1 MEKIKLKLAD
11 LRKEATESS
20 WTRGEDYYQGGAV
33 RQLIQRGQSLEALVN
48 GSDYEPYFVQIAL
61 GDKSVEEADC
71 NCPYDYGGWCK
82 HIVATLLTYLDHNE
96 DLEQRLPLTDLLAQL
111 DAKQLKEVLAHL
123 VQEKPQLT
131 TTIEKY
137 LHKNYQ
143 IYATQTVD
151 AKSSPASQVTVNT
164 NYYKS
169 QVKTIFS
176 GFSRDYEYEEW
187 YDDEGTEVYDD
198 LRELFGEV
206 EDLIGQKDYVNA
218 IAVLTVITEGILSNW
233 HKIED
238 YGYELRNLSPEI
250 DSYWTQLVLMAPLSS
265 QEKSKLQ
272 EDLAGWDDQGMSLK
286 TSLMA
291 LQQGWDYPPL
301 VLLFGGDETVELW
314 PLGRPDG
321 ADKLAKIRLEV
332 LDSQKRYEEYLL
344 LAKAEGLVTEYLGK
358 LVWLDRIETALQE
371 AQALLT
377 TSDQALALSKA
388 LQDQGATAEAIQVA
402 QSGFS
407 RSDRPSQTYDL
418 ATWLLELAKEV
429 NDPDLIL
436 ISRLKRFQSKPKLSE
451 YFKIQDCAG
460 DDWEFLKEDLLNSLQ
475 EQDHWINR
483 EEKINIFL
491 HEARLDA
498 AIAEANHL
506 SSYNQETLMKVM
518 EAVVNHNPQWV
529 IDKARPPAESIMNA
543 GKASKYDEAIQWLSY
558 VKKAYLAAGQSTVW
572 QTYFS
577 SLKSLH
583 QSKRKLMG
591 LFKTL

>member
-1 MEKIKLKLAD
+1 
-11 LRKEATESS
+11 
-20 WTRGEDYYQGGAV
+20 
-33 RQLIQRGQSLEALVN
+33 
-48 GSDYEPYFVQIAL
+48 
-61 GDKSVEEADC
+61 
-71 NCPYDYGGWCK
+71 
-82 HIVATLLTYLDHNE
+82 
-96 DLEQRLPLTDLLAQL
+96 
-111 DAKQLKEVLAHL
+111 
-123 VQEKPQLT
+123 
-131 TTIEKY
+131 
-137 LHKNYQ
+137 
-143 IYATQTVD
+143 
-151 AKSSPASQVTVNT
+151 VTVNT

-198 LRELFGEV
+198 LGELFGEV

-238 YGYELRNLSPEI
+238 YGYELSNLSPEI
-250 DSYWTQLVLMAPLSS
+250 DPLWTKLVLMVPFSR

-272 EDLAGWDDQGMSLK
+272 EDLAGWNDQGMSLK
-286 TSLMA
+286 TSLIA
-291 LQQGWDYPPL
+291 IQQGWDYPPL

-332 LDSQKRYEEYLL
+332 LESQKRYEEYLL

-436 ISRLKRFQSKPKLSE
+436 ISRLKRFQSQPKLSE

-460 DDWEFLKEDLLNSLQ
+460 EDWEFLKEDLLNSLQ

-506 SSYNQETLMKVM
+506 SSYNQVTLMKVM
-518 EAVVNHNPQWV
+518 EAVFHHDPQWV
-529 IDKARPPAESIMNA
+529 IDKARPPAESI
-543 GKASKYDEAIQWLSY
+543 L
-558 VKKAYLAAGQSTVW
+558 L
-572 QTYFS
+572 
-577 SLKSLH
+577 
-583 QSKRKLMG
+583 
-591 LFKTL
+591 

>member
-48 GSDYEPYFVQIAL
+48 GSDYEPYFVQISL

-238 YGYELRNLSPEI
+238 YGYELSNLSPEI

-291 LQQGWDYPPL
+291 IQQGWDYPPL

-377 TSDQALALSKA
+377 TSDQALALSKT

>member
-82 HIVATLLTYLDHNE
+82 HIVATLLTYLDQNE

-187 YDDEGTEVYDD
+187 YDDEGTEIYDD

-238 YGYELRNLSPEI
+238 YGYELSNLSPEI

-291 LQQGWDYPPL
+291 IQQGWDYPPL

-377 TSDQALALSKA
+377 TSDQALALSKT

-407 RSDRPSQTYDL
+407 HSDRPSQTYDL

>member
-48 GSDYEPYFVQIAL
+48 GSNYEPYFVQIAL

-82 HIVATLLTYLDHNE
+82 HIVATLLTYLDQNE

-123 VQEKPQLT
+123 VQEKPQLI

-143 IYATQTVD
+143 IYATQTVE

-169 QVKTIFS
+169 QIKTIFS

-198 LRELFGEV
+198 LGELFGEV

-233 HKIED
+233 HKIAN
-238 YGYELRNLSPEI
+238 YGYELSNLSPEI
-250 DSYWTQLVLMAPLSS
+250 DPLWTKLVLMVPFSR

-272 EDLAGWDDQGMSLK
+272 EDLAGWNDQGMSLK
-286 TSLMA
+286 TSLVA
-291 LQQGWDYPPL
+291 IQQGWDYPPL

-332 LDSQKRYEEYLL
+332 LESQKRYEEYLL

-436 ISRLKRFQSKPKLSE
+436 ISRLKRFQSQPKLSE
-451 YFKIQDCAG
+451 YFKIQDCSG
-460 DDWEFLKEDLLNSLQ
+460 EDWEFLKEDLLNSLQ

-506 SSYNQETLMKVM
+506 SSYNQVTLMKVM
-518 EAVVNHNPQWV
+518 EAVFHHDPQWV

-558 VKKAYLAAGQSTVW
+558 VKKAYLAAGQSTEW

-577 SLKSLH
+577 GLKSLH

>member
-82 HIVATLLTYLDHNE
+82 HIVATLLTYLDQNE

-238 YGYELRNLSPEI
+238 YGYELSNLSPEI

-291 LQQGWDYPPL
+291 IQQGWDYPPL

-377 TSDQALALSKA
+377 TSDQALALSKT